1 MTHFSRKLGIQQVAI
16 SSRYLKNS
24 ALTLYKG
31 VSINE
36 IKNNSAK
43 MPCSMCGKHH

>member
-1 MTHFSRKLGIQQVAI
+1 MTNFNRKLDIQQVAI
-16 SSRYLKNS
+16 SSRHLKNS

-36 IKNNSAK
+36 IKITL
-43 MPCSMCGKHH
+43 